1 MPQEI
6 NAGAIVAFCRGTDD
20 VSKTNLALSSLI
32 AAIPGGFLAYL
43 LVMAFLHHIGDMP
56 MMLKV
61 LVGLALIGCVVATLS
76 PVGILVFVG
85 GDGATK
91 PKKAKE
97 SKKKSKDLE
106 EDDDDM
112 IVDEDDDLLLDEGDD
127 FADDDDDL
135 GFDDAAVGEGDDFEL
150 DFDEDE

>member
-1 MPQEI
+1 MPQRI
-6 NAGAIVAFCRGTDD
+6 NAGAIVAFCRGTAD

-56 MMLKV
+56 MMLQV
-61 LVGLALIGCVVATLS
+61 LVGLALVGCVVATLS

-91 PKKAKE
+91 PKKEKKAK
-97 SKKKSKDLE
+97 KGKKSEAVEE
-106 EDDDDM
+106 EDDDM
-112 IVDEDDDLLLDEGDD
+112 LV
-127 FADDDDDL
+127 
-135 GFDDAAVGEGDDFEL
+135 
-150 DFDEDE
+150 

>member
-1 MPQEI
+1 M
-6 NAGAIVAFCRGTDD
+6 
-20 VSKTNLALSSLI
+20 SKTNLALSSLI

-56 MMLKV
+56 MMLQV
-61 LVGLALIGCVVATLS
+61 LVGLALVGCVVATLS

-91 PKKAKE
+91 PKKEKKAK
-97 SKKKSKDLE
+97 KGKKSEAVEE
-106 EDDDDM
+106 EDDDM
-112 IVDEDDDLLLDEGDD
+112 LVEEDDDLLLDEGGDD
-127 FADDDDDL
+127 FATDDDDF